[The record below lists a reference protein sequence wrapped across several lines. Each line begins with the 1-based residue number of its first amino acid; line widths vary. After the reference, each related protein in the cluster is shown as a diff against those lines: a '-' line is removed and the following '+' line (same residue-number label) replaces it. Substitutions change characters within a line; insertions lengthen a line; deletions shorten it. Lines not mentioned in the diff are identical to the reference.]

1 MKKRYSLI
9 AFLMFAVAS
18 LTSCDDFLDCAPYD
32 SIDDS
37 EYWQNETHIRTYSY
51 GFYPSFF
58 NGFGTTKLIG
68 GSSFGNGDTFNDDV
82 AWRTQGE
89 FTPIRVPDSDSG
101 WDFALVRKANYM
113 LEKVHSVP
121 GLSDDAMKHWVGI
134 ARFFRGIAYSNLV
147 FAYGDVPFFNK
158 RVDASDTETLYKDRD
173 PRTEVVDSIMKD
185 FKYALEWVRTD
196 DGNLTINRYVVGAM
210 VSRLMLRE
218 GTFLKYHNIDASK
231 AAEAIGLARD
241 AAKVVMGSNKFA
253 ISEDYNA
260 LFSSDDL
267 AGNTEV
273 IFYRQYLDGV
283 LTHCVLTYNNAEAQT
298 GANKALLDS
307 YLMKDGKPIGLS
319 TTWNGTTAAGYFS
332 NRDPRI
338 NETFREK
345 YYLRGEDCT
354 PFNYSTSG
362 YSMRKFMDDSQSSS
376 GDLKYRQQN
385 NVTDCPLL
393 RYAEVLL
400 NYAEARYELGEL
412 TQDDLNNTINLIRAR
427 KGVEMP
433 KLEMVGESPAV
444 NGETYDDPQRLILN
458 PDGDVSSLLWEIRR
472 ERRVEMCFEG
482 LRYSD
487 LKRWKKLDYMYNG
500 ANPDIKY
507 GAYISYED
515 YPKVNKA
522 EVVIENSAT
531 EGYILCNTGTE
542 RQAPEDKN
550 YVKPVPKDQIQLYK
564 DNGYTLTQT
573 KEWQNE
579 E

>member
-18 LTSCDDFLDCAPYD
+18 LTSCDDFLDCPPYD
-32 SIDDS
+32 SIDDT

-51 GFYPSFF
+51 GFYASFF
-58 NGFGTTKLIG
+58 NGYGTTKLIG

-101 WDFALVRKANYM
+101 WDFGLVRKANYM
-113 LEKVHSVP
+113 LEKVATVP
-121 GLSDDAMKHWVGI
+121 GLSDEAMNHWVGVS
-134 ARFFRGIAYSNLV
+134 RFFRGVAYANLV
-147 FAYGDVPFFNK
+147 FSYGDVPFYNRRIGTDEK
-158 RVDASDTETLYKDRD
+158 DELYKDRD
-173 PRTEVVDSIMKD
+173 PRTVVVDSIIND
-185 FKYALEWVRTD
+185 FKYALEWVKTD
-196 DGNLTINRYVVGAM
+196 DGDLTINRYVVAAM

-218 GTFLKYHNIDASK
+218 GTFLKYHNIDANMATK
-231 AAEAIGLARD
+231 AIQLARD
-241 AAKVVMGSNKFA
+241 AAQVVMGANKFSIA
-253 ISEDYNA
+253 ESYNA

-267 AGNTEV
+267 AGNSEI
-273 IFYRQYLDGV
+273 IFYRKYLDGV

-307 YLMKDGKPIGLS
+307 YLMTNGKPIGLS
-319 TTWNGTTAAGYFS
+319 DTWSGKSAGEYFK

-338 NETFREK
+338 SATFRTK

-362 YSMRKFMDDSQSSS
+362 FSMCKFMDDSQSTSTE
-376 GDLKYRQQN
+376 LKFRGQN
-385 NVTDCPLL
+385 NVTDAPLL

-412 TQDDLNNTINLIRAR
+412 TQDDLDKSINLIRAR
-427 KGVEMP
+427 KGIGMP
-433 KLEMVGESPAV
+433 KLEMVGTEPAV
-444 NGETYDDPQRLILN
+444 NGEVFDDPKR
-458 PDGDVSSLLWEIRR
+458 DADVPGLLWEIRR

-507 GAYISYED
+507 GAYINYAD
-515 YPKVNKA
+515 FTKVNKT
-522 EVVIENSAT
+522 EVVIENGAS
-531 EGYILCNTGTE
+531 EGYILCNTGTA
-542 RQAPEDKN
+542 RQAPEVKN

-573 KEWQNE
+573 AEWKNE

>member
-1 MKKRYSLI
+1 
-9 AFLMFAVAS
+9 MFAVAS
-18 LTSCDDFLDCAPYD
+18 LTSCDDFLECAPYD
-32 SIDDS
+32 SIDDT
-37 EYWQNETHIRTYSY
+37 EYWQNEIHVRTYSY
-51 GFYPSFF
+51 GFYASFF
-58 NGFGTTKLIG
+58 NGYGTTKLIG

-101 WDFALVRKANYM
+101 WDFTLVRKSNYM
-113 LEKVHSVP
+113 LEKVQEMS
-121 GLSDDAMKHWVGI
+121 GLSEEAMNHWVGV

-147 FAYGDVPFFNK
+147 FAYGDVPWYDHRLGTDEK
-158 RVDASDTETLYKDRD
+158 DELYKDRD
-173 PRTEVVDSIMKD
+173 SRTTVVGKIMED
-185 FKYALEWVRTD
+185 FKFALENVRTD
-196 DGNLTINRYVVGAM
+196 DGDLTINRYVVAAM

-218 GTFLKYHNIDASK
+218 GTFLKYHNIDATTAST
-231 AAEAIGLARD
+231 AIALSRD
-241 AAKVVMGSNKFA
+241 ASKVVMGSNKFA
-253 ISEDYNA
+253 ISDDYNA

-267 AGNTEV
+267 SGNSEI
-273 IFYRQYLDGV
+273 IFFRKYLDGV

-307 YLMKDGKPIGLS
+307 YLMSNGLPTALSTSWDGK
-319 TTWNGTTAAGYFS
+319 TATGFFS
-332 NRDPRI
+332 NRDPRLTA
-338 NETFREK
+338 TFRSK

-362 YSMRKFMDDSQSSS
+362 YSMRKFMDDSQVSSS
-376 GDLKYRQQN
+376 DLKYRGQN
-385 NVTDCPLL
+385 NETDCPLL

-412 TQDDLNNTINLIRAR
+412 TQDDLNNSINLIRSR
-427 KGVEMP
+427 KGIAMP
-433 KLEMVGESPAV
+433 KLEMVGNQPAV
-444 NGETYDDPQRLILN
+444 DGTVYDDPARD
-458 PDGDVSSLLWEIRR
+458 PEVDGLLWEIRR

-487 LKRWKKLDYMYNG
+487 LKRWKKLEYMYNG
-500 ANPDIKY
+500 ANPSIKY
-507 GAYISYED
+507 GAYISYTE
-515 YPKVNKA
+515 YPKANKT
-522 EVVIENSAT
+522 ELPIEGGAT

-542 RQAPEDKN
+542 RQAPTDKN

-573 KEWQNE
+573 AEWRTE